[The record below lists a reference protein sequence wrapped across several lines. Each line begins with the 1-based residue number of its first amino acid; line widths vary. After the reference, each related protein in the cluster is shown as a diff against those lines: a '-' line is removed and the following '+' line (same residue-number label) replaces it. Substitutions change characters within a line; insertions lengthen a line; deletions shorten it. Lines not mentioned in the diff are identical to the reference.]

1 MADVKL
7 APGQFVKKFDNSKG
21 INKILPQ
28 GVVDVVYGADG
39 YSVGYIENG
48 KFIKIPRWD
57 ELTNDKKPTP
67 TPTKAG
73 TPTPTPT
80 KVSGPSPMP
89 MAGQVVQRPTP
100 TVAPTATATPAA
112 TPAVTPS
119 ASASSSSSTS
129 NWSTNIVSRAASQG
143 VTVSV
148 DFTPK
153 AVDFWSTLDNKEL
166 TALASYL
173 KKLGKS
179 VKSKADLL
187 DTISAYFPEAYKA
200 TSIEGAISAL
210 KDQIIMGFS
219 GDQDTPKLPTK
230 QITEVD
236 PAVIKAVVRSV
247 YQNKLGRNENP
258 DELAADLKAAQDMI
272 KEGQVATTKVVGGK
286 TQTTYTPGFSQERLQ
301 TKIAANIDTATEGP
315 VAQDLK
321 EKQSLDF
328 MDFITSLGG

>member
-7 APGQFVKKFDNSKG
+7 APGQFIKKFDNTKN
-21 INKILPQ
+21 INKTIPI
-28 GVVDVVYGADG
+28 GIVDLVFGPDG
-39 YSVGYIENG
+39 YRVGYVKDG
-48 KFIKIPRWD
+48 KVVKLPTWK
-57 ELTNDKKPTP
+57 ELTDDKKPTP

-80 KVSGPSPMP
+80 KASGPSPMP

-100 TVAPTATATPAA
+100 TVAPTATATPA
-112 TPAVTPS
+112 VTPS
-119 ASASSSSSTS
+119 ASASSSASTS

-173 KKLGKS
+173 KKFGKP
-179 VKSKADLL
+179 VKSRADLL

-200 TSIEGAISAL
+200 TSIEGAIGAL

-219 GDQDTPKLPTK
+219 GDQEDTFKLPTK

-236 PAVIKAVVRSV
+236 PAIIKAVVRSV
-247 YQNKLGRNENP
+247 YQNKLGRNENAN
-258 DELAADLKAAQDMI
+258 ELAADLDTAQKMI
-272 KEGQVATTKVVGGK
+272 REGQVATTKVVDGK

-301 TKIAANIDTATEGP
+301 TKIAANIDTATKGP
-315 VAQDLK
+315 LAQDLK

>member
-1 MADVKL
+1 MAEVKL
-7 APGQFVKKFDNSKG
+7 APGQFVKKFDNTKN
-21 INKILPQ
+21 INKLIPAA
-28 GVVDVVYGADG
+28 VVDLVYDAEGQLR
-39 YSVGYIENG
+39 GYIKDG
-48 KFIKIPRWD
+48 KVIKVARWGD
-57 ELTNDKKPTP
+57 TPTP

-100 TVAPTATATPAA
+100 TVAPTATATPA
-112 TPAVTPS
+112 VTPS
-119 ASASSSSSTS
+119 ASASSSASTS
-129 NWSTNIVSRAASQG
+129 NWSTNIVARAAAQG

-166 TALASYL
+166 TAIASYL

-219 GDQDTPKLPTK
+219 GDQDTPRLPTK

-247 YQNKLGRNENP
+247 YQNKLGRNEYA
-258 DELAADLKAAQDMI
+258 DELAADLKTAQDMI

-321 EKQSLDF
+321 EKQSLEF

>member
-7 APGQFVKKFDNSKG
+7 APGQSIRKFDNTRN
-21 INKILPQ
+21 INKLIPAA
-28 GVVDVVYGADG
+28 VVDLVYDAEGQLR
-39 YSVGYIENG
+39 GYIKDG
-48 KFIKIPRWD
+48 KVIKVPRWD
-57 ELTNDKKPTP
+57 DLINDKKPTP

-100 TVAPTATATPAA
+100 TAAPTVTATPTA
-112 TPAVTPS
+112 TPS
-119 ASASSSSSTS
+119 ASASSSASTS

-219 GDQDTPKLPTK
+219 GDQDTPRLPTK

-247 YQNKLGRNENP
+247 YQNKLGRNENA
-258 DELAADLKAAQDMI
+258 DELAADLKTAQDMI

-286 TQTTYTPGFSQERLQ
+286 TQTTYTPAFSQERLQ